1 MAATD
6 PLGDGLTK
14 ISNASRA
21 GHPTV
26 EVRPSNL
33 LTRVLE
39 VLKQEGFI
47 RAYKPTGESAA
58 TRRLRVYLKR
68 ERRLPAGQAGR
79 PALTKIVRVSKPG
92 KRWYRKAH
100 ELPRVRSGLGVA
112 ILSTSNGLMTDRS
125 AFHRRVGGEVLCYV
139 W

>member
-1 MAATD
+1 LSQEGYD
-6 PLGDGLTK
+6 
-14 ISNASRA
+14 R
-21 GHPTV
+21 
-26 EVRPSNL
+26 L
-33 LTRVLE
+33 LSQLE

-68 ERRLPAGQAGR
+68 ERRRSAI
-79 PALTKIVRVSKPG
+79 TKIVRVSKPG
-92 KRWYRKAH
+92 KRLYRKAH

-112 ILSTSNGLMTDRS
+112 IISTSNGLMTDRS
-125 AFHRRVGGEVLCYV
+125 AFHRRMGGEVLCYV